1 MREKLTA
8 LVPSFNEEENIEECL
23 KGLAWADEIL
33 VVDSFSTDR
42 TVEIARRYAHRVVQH
57 EYVNSATQKNW
68 AIPLAAHPWVLVV
81 DCDERVSPELREEIE
96 SVLANPGGLDGFI
109 IPRRNIFLGR
119 PMRYCGWGPRDDTN
133 VRLFRRDKG
142 RYEDKE
148 VHADVVVE
156 GGRVGKLLSP
166 FEHRSYRNISHY
178 LQKAHRYT
186 DWAARDVVRKGK
198 PIGADKIILRPLATF
213 FRMYVLKLGFL
224 DGFNGLILCALSS
237 YYVMLKYVK
246 AWEFLRLEKSK

>member
-8 LVPSFNEEENIEECL
+8 LVPSFNEEKNIEECL
-23 KGLAWADEIL
+23 KGLTWADEIL
-33 VVDSFSTDR
+33 VVDSYSTDS
-42 TVEIARRYAHRVVQH
+42 TVEIAHRYTDRVIRH
-57 EYVNSATQKNW
+57 EYVNSSTQKNW

-81 DCDERVSPELREEIE
+81 DCDERVSPELRDEIE
-96 SVLANPGGLDGFI
+96 SVLADPGESDGFI

-119 PMRYCGWGPRDDTN
+119 PIRYCGWGPQDDTN

-156 GGRVGKLLSP
+156 GGRLGKLLSP
-166 FEHRSYRNISHY
+166 LEHRSYRDISHY
-178 LQKAHRYT
+178 LEKARRYT
-186 DWAARDVVRKGK
+186 DWAALDVVKRGK
-198 PIGADKIILRPLATF
+198 HVGADKIILRPAATF
-213 FRMYVLKLGFL
+213 IRMYVMKLGFL
-224 DGFNGLILCALSS
+224 DGFHGLVLCALSS

-246 AWEFLRLEKSK
+246 AWDLLRMEKSE